1 MVVVGRSSDC
11 GAIMTD
17 ILLQRLRNQKLVQ
30 SDARDLVGVVSWLG
44 AVQSQDYAGAK
55 WALSLRVAGITDAVV
70 DLAFDAGAIV
80 RTHILRPTWH
90 FVAPADIR
98 WMLALTGPRVLAGNR
113 LYCRKSGLD
122 EKVLARSRRVL
133 EKALS
138 GGTFK
143 TRTALGEVLGR
154 AGIAGGGQG
163 LAYLMMDAEL
173 QQVVCS
179 GPRQGKQFTYALLDE
194 RAPRARLL
202 KEDEALAEL
211 TRRYFASHGP
221 ATVADFVWW
230 SGLTVKLAKT
240 GLEILGRAVVSD
252 TIDGSTYWSVPSGAS
267 ARKRPAATGPIVHL
281 LPNYDELMNALR
293 DRRLFQDPA
302 APAPAGAFEGFPH
315 QLAID
320 GVLRG
325 AWRRTLTSRAAT
337 IEVRPFRTLSKT
349 EKAAL
354 ADAVARYG
362 TFMNLPAQLVIG

>member
-1 MVVVGRSSDC
+1 MRS
-11 GAIMTD
+11 G
-17 ILLQRLRNQKLVQ
+17 ILLDRLRNQKLVQ

-55 WALSLRVAGITDAVV
+55 WALSLRVSGLSDADV
-70 DLAFDAGAIV
+70 DRAFDTGAIV

-113 LYCRKSGLD
+113 FYCRKSGLD

-133 EKALS
+133 EKAL
-138 GGTFK
+138 GGGKFM
-143 TRTALGEVLGR
+143 TRTALGAVLAR
-154 AGIAGGGQG
+154 AGIEGEGQR

-179 GPRQGKQFTYALLDE
+179 GPREGKQFTYSLLDE
-194 RAPRARLL
+194 RAPRARVLAN
-202 KEDEALAEL
+202 EEALAEL

-240 GLEILGRAVVSD
+240 GLEMLGRAVVSE
-252 TIDGSTYWSVPSGAS
+252 TIEGCTYWSVPLSGAS
-267 ARKRPAATGPIVHL
+267 SRKKTPAEDPIVHL

-293 DRRLFQDPA
+293 DRRLFLDA
-302 APAPAGAFEGFPH
+302 AGPPPAGAFEGFPH

-320 GVLRG
+320 GILRG
-325 AWRRTLTSRAAT
+325 AWRRTVTGRGVT
-337 IEVRPFRTLSKT
+337 IEVRPFRPLSKD

-362 TFMNLPAQLVIG
+362 TFMNLPAKLVTT